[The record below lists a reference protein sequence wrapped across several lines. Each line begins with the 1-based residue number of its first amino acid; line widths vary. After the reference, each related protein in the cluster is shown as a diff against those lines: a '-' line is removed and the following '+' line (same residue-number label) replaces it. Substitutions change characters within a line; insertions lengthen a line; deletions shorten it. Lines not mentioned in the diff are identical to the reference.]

1 MTLINFLHLSL
12 RLLFKYGGVSEA
24 YIEKVA
30 SSARRKA
37 QSKDEILSLLAA
49 RSTFGRAFFDAAAG
63 ALIAGLG
70 CRWCGIGRLDG
81 EEKGVQLLAF
91 RDGESAGEPF
101 AYDLAGAPCEAVY
114 LQEAGKSYSFYG
126 DRIAE
131 KFPKNPNL
139 AKIGAVSYRGA
150 AFHDGAGDPLGHV
163 FTMGDR
169 AESDDA
175 EAKAFF
181 QLVVQ
186 DVGAEFARWQAE
198 EALRER
204 AAALAKAQRLAQIG
218 DWRWSLVEDALLSC
232 SEEFARL
239 HGLGLDDIAAQMA
252 GKLQR
257 FVHPEDV
264 ERVAEAYGKLSREAP
279 DYAITY
285 RIVLPDGGTRQVLG
299 LGEAVFDGSG
309 QAMEL
314 IGTVQDITAR
324 TGTEHIETVENIT
337 AGNGAAEPLDAPEP
351 IGEASREPNLELTA
365 KISHELRS
373 PLNVIVG
380 FSEIIKEEMFGP
392 VGNDKYRGYATD
404 IYQAGLHLVELVSN
418 DMDLSKTPAAEDP
431 DKTTSSKFPESY
443 KRFRPL

>member
-1 MTLINFLHLSL
+1 M
-12 RLLFKYGGVSEA
+12 SEA

-218 DWRWSLVEDALLSC
+218 DWRWSLEQNALLSC

-239 HGLGLDDIAAQMA
+239 HGVGPDDIAAQMA
-252 GKLQR
+252 GQLQR

-264 ERVAEAYGKLSREAP
+264 ERVTEAYGKLGQEAP

-285 RIVLPDGGTRQVLG
+285 RIVLSDGEVRQVLG
-299 LGEAVFDGSG
+299 LGEAVFDASG
-309 QAMEL
+309 RATEL

-324 TGTEHIETVENIT
+324 
-337 AGNGAAEPLDAPEP
+337 NGAAELPAATPDDPARDGPAEIEAATEP
-351 IGEASREPNLELTA
+351 AGEAQREPDLELTA

-392 VGNDKYRGYATD
+392 VGNEKYLSYATD

-418 DMDLSKTPAAEDP
+418 DMDLSKSPAAEDP
-431 DKTTSSKFPESY
+431 NKTTSSKFPESY
-443 KRFRPL
+443 KPFRPL